1 MLWVRNPSGSP
12 SAGLRIAGCS
22 EAGQNFPMPKTINV
36 LFLAAEADPFIKVG
50 GLGDVAGSLPAALR
64 SLSNDEFSVD
74 VRLAIPFHPAMH
86 IDGLR
91 PLGMFNLIKGET
103 ELQVETTETTLKG
116 VPVYLIGGDLI
127 RLNGS
132 VYSSDANL
140 DAEKYAFFSL
150 AALEIPKQV
159 DWFPHI
165 LHANDWHTA
174 LCLYG
179 SLARR
184 WDGPW
189 QHPAGLLSVH
199 NLPFLGP
206 EVGSILE
213 AYGIKVAHTDLPEW
227 ARTRPLPLGLWAAD
241 AIVAVSPSY
250 AEEIMTPEYGSGLN
264 DFLQARRDRVSGI
277 VNGLDVGAFDPAM
290 DDVLVAKF
298 DSTSLSS
305 RSRNKLE
312 LQKRLGF
319 TQNPD
324 IPLVGMVSRM
334 DVQKG
339 VDLALSA
346 IRSIKGNAFQ
356 AIILGTGDSQ
366 IEKKA
371 QKLEADLPGKFKIET
386 RFDAKLARQIY
397 AGADML
403 LMPSRYE
410 PCGLSQMI
418 AMRYGCVPVVRAV
431 GGLKDTIQNERTG
444 FTFQKAHHLSLKQAM
459 LKAFSVYAEKGRWV
473 ELQRAG
479 MEQDFSWAASAA
491 RYLELYKT
499 LLFK

>member
-1 MLWVRNPSGSP
+1 
-12 SAGLRIAGCS
+12 
-22 EAGQNFPMPKTINV
+22 MPKTINI

-50 GLGDVAGSLPAALR
+50 GLGDVAGSLPAVLH
-64 SLSNDEFSVD
+64 SLSDEEFSLD
-74 VRLAIPFHPAMH
+74 IRLAIPFHPAMH

-91 PLGMFNLIKGET
+91 PLGMFTLNKGAT
-103 ELQVETTETTLKG
+103 ELQVELMESTLKG
-116 VPVYLIGGDLI
+116 VPVYLVGGDPI
-127 RLNGS
+127 RLTGS

-159 DWFPHI
+159 DWLPRV

-174 LCLYG
+174 LSVYG
-179 SLARR
+179 SLTKR
-184 WDGPW
+184 WDHPGP
-189 QHPAGLLSVH
+189 HPASVVSVH

-213 AYGIKVAHTDLPEW
+213 AYGIRLAPTDLPEW
-227 ARTRPLPLGLWAAD
+227 ARTRPLPLGLWASD

-250 AEEIMTPEYGSGLN
+250 ADEIMTPEYGSGLN
-264 DFLQARRDRVSGI
+264 DFLRARNDRISGI
-277 VNGLDVGAFDPAM
+277 VNGLDVDAFDPAT
-290 DDVLVAKF
+290 DEALVANF
-298 DSTSLSS
+298 DSTSLSG

-312 LQKRLGF
+312 LQKRLDF

-324 IPLVGMVSRM
+324 IPLVAMVSRM

-346 IRSIKGNAFQ
+346 IRSMKAEAFQ

-386 RFDAKLARQIY
+386 RYDAKLARQIY

-431 GGLKDTIQNERTG
+431 GGLKDTVQNERTG
-444 FTFQKAHHLSLKQAM
+444 FTFQKAHHQSLKRAM
-459 LKAFSVYAEKGRWV
+459 LRAFSVFAEKVRWV
-473 ELQRAG
+473 EIQRAG
-479 MEQDFSWAASAA
+479 MEQDFSWAASAE
-491 RYLELYKT
+491 RYLELYKS
-499 LLFK
+499 LLSK